1 MNWLAIALLTAVFF
15 GLYNFFIK
23 VSSGNIH
30 EILGAVIL
38 QAVALLLGC
47 ALLIYLKQTGDQF
60 SFSSKGI
67 LYAVLA
73 GLAVGVAEI
82 LTFMVFEKGI
92 AVSIATPVIIGS
104 SVVVSSVLGIL
115 FLRETISLIQLFAL
129 ALIAGGIML
138 LAFSSK

>member
-82 LTFMVFEKGI
+82 LTFMVFEKGV

-129 ALIAGGIML
+129 ALIASGIML

>member
-129 ALIAGGIML
+129 VLIAGGIML